1 MYEVGPS
8 SQCVKVN
15 SRKCGQICTGVGLLK
30 TRGTSNKGELST
42 KQELGL
48 IELLLKIMKSE
59 HVQINIKLLCNVF
72 TVVCLGT
79 FMLSGPEGYC
89 TNVE

>member
-1 MYEVGPS
+1 MYEVGLS

-48 IELLLKIMKSE
+48 IELLRCRLRRNAFGCLHKYC
-59 HVQINIKLLCNVF
+59 LLFKVAK
-72 TVVCLGT
+72 
-79 FMLSGPEGYC
+79 
-89 TNVE
+89 